1 MTKFEKETRH
11 WLYVFIKKR
20 TIGNLAKYKT
30 TAGTHDRFCPL
41 TQA

>member
-1 MTKFEKETRH
+1 MTIFEKETRH
-11 WLYVFIKKR
+11 WLYVFIKKK

-30 TAGTHDRFCPL
+30 TAGTRDRFGLL